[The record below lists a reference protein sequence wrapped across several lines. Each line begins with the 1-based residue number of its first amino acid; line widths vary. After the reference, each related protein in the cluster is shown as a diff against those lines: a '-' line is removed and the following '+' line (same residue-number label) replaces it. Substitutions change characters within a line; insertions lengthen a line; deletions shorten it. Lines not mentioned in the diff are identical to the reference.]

1 MMKRH
6 MNIPCYRVALPLI
19 IIIIVILECC
29 YSETCLM
36 ESVRFESAHNPTKI
50 KICICLQIFQL
61 CQLNLCFIIMK
72 YVINNVITIVKIML
86 FVQRLYSNSYLYL
99 SMFDTTQIN
108 LSFIFSNNLC
118 CLGALVNAI
127 QTNNSK

>member
-1 MMKRH
+1 MKRH
-6 MNIPCYRVALPLI
+6 TNIPCYRVALPLMI
-19 IIIIVILECC
+19 MINILECC

-50 KICICLQIFQL
+50 KIFICLQIFEL

-72 YVINNVITIVKIML
+72 YVINNVVITIVNIML
-86 FVQRLYSNSYLYL
+86 FVQRLYSFWYLYL

-108 LSFIFSNNLC
+108 LSFIFSNSLFFY
-118 CLGALVNAI
+118 
-127 QTNNSK
+127 